1 MSDNLETDNNNTP
14 KRVRIAKSTT
24 VKGNTNK
31 VKTPKALAIA
41 SVEGHVASLHPQVS
55 KIILSYTNKLID
67 LFHKLKQKETQ
78 LTKMNENEDFI
89 PRSARVNFEFYLRPE
104 IRQTDEFGI
113 IQSETIDLIKTF
125 QYGLKAQVVKT
136 MKLDVDFLKNKLNIV
151 TCELIYYTSKAF
163 HFFYNPTTINP
174 SVTNTVAFL
183 IYNFGDNLLKHCSL
197 DKHSFK
203 QKYTEVFHDV
213 SIQTLY
219 TSTVATN
226 NSQISNASNPLNR
239 YARNMTSPTQLNF
252 TQDSQPNNVRI
263 NVSEASNFIDY
274 LRQTLECVLVVP
286 LENYLNQVHTNKAS
300 SQLEAF
306 STEILYERA
315 TAETAHQMELSQS
328 VTPQELEELITKST
342 SKAVASLS
350 KEIQSL
356 KSKLANATKSSN
368 NNKNHDNSKTKNQPR
383 GAQSRASSK
392 TNPPITIRQSH
403 DRQLLP
409 TEVVPVLQDLNAKTV
424 QEIETKVL
432 QTTKPSSQTTPT
444 GATLQGNEDPPT
456 PTRDETRTN
465 KNKNQDLLR
474 FYS

>member
-24 VKGNTNK
+24 DKSNSSK
-31 VKTPKALAIA
+31 VKTPKTLAIA

-78 LTKMNENEDFI
+78 LTKMNDNGDFI

-104 IRQTDEFGI
+104 IKQTDEFGT
-113 IQSETIDLIKTF
+113 IQLETTDLIKTF
-125 QYGLKAQVVKT
+125 QFGLKAQIVKT
-136 MKLDVDFLKNKLNIV
+136 MKLDIDFLKNKLNIV

-219 TSTVATN
+219 TSNTATN

-239 YARNMTSPTQLNF
+239 YARNMASPTQLNL
-252 TQDSQPNNVRI
+252 TQDSQPNNTI
-263 NVSEASNFIDY
+263 NVTEATNFIDY

-286 LENYLNQVHTNKAS
+286 LDNYLNQVHTNKAS
-300 SQLEAF
+300 FQLEAF

-328 VTPQELEELITKST
+328 VTPQELEELISKST

-356 KSKLANATKSSN
+356 KSRLANATKSSN
-368 NNKNHDNSKTKNQPR
+368 SPNNQGNSKTKNKSR
-383 GAQSRASSK
+383 GARSSA
-392 TNPPITIRQSH
+392 P
-403 DRQLLP
+403 L
-409 TEVVPVLQDLNAKTV
+409 
-424 QEIETKVL
+424 
-432 QTTKPSSQTTPT
+432 
-444 GATLQGNEDPPT
+444 
-456 PTRDETRTN
+456 
-465 KNKNQDLLR
+465 KNKSTNRNTSRSRSSPSRNRSRSNSPKTQRQNRRGNKSNGSSDGKNDKSNKSNR
-474 FYS
+474 SNSTRRQRTSSNNSRRNSTK